1 MKRLT
6 TDTPNGNFET
16 MMNYAYAKDKRV
28 ILRYGDGEENI
39 DLCEYI
45 AIKAKERGCNLSSD
59 DVMEGACIECDCP
72 LAILYV
78 VATQAAELRE
88 RLKEIEDKNEI
99 KSEEKQMDEIN
110 YMNSVFDK
118 AIEKYGAEAQLNVL
132 FEEMSELQNAI
143 CKYKRG
149 RATVEQ
155 IAEEI
160 ADVSNMLVQTIMIFD
175 CQELYEKYLD
185 DKINR
190 LFDNLNKEAGAVNDE
205 KE

>member
-132 FEEMSELQNAI
+132 FEEMAELQNAI